1 MKRRILSL
9 ICAVVLFG
17 CAKEE
22 SMSPGGNSA
31 QSEPDYEPIGRILTA
46 AEIHSLALQL
56 PTIYSTDPTTKSTSK
71 RVQEIVPFGQ
81 TVWGTTVRTK
91 SADADPTA
99 EAIKDIY
106 IVNYED
112 SAGFAIVSAD
122 NRLPNVLAYSDKGTL
137 SENEK
142 LPQGVRMLL
151 AGLPEYARERIEE
164 VNAVIANADGIYDS
178 MPDKDGYYRLNQR
191 YMWGK
196 RDEMTKGPLVNTK
209 WGQGKPFNDYMPR
222 DETFGTL
229 APAGCVAVALGQI
242 MVAHQWPLFVRSN
255 RFIEPYYIAWN
266 RLALNTAQEQI
277 EQEPTTRTSIAA
289 LLEVIGR
296 ECGMRYGIIESSATN
311 EGALQALQN
320 MGYKTDGSVQALDV
334 DKAIAEIAAGRPVY
348 VSGRTADLA
357 EGHAWMV
364 CGYQYY
370 RDEYWKQV
378 DLYDAYMNF
387 VRTETT
393 VEYVSLKTNGV
404 IYCNWGNYGE
414 VDGWFAKGMFQS
426 TLGDFSYANEMI
438 IGISPI

>member
-22 SMSPGGNSA
+22 SMSPGENSA

-56 PTIYSTDPTTKSTSK
+56 PAIYSTDPTTKSTSK

-91 SADADPTA
+91 SADVDPTA

-122 NRLPNVLAYSDKGTL
+122 NRLPDVLAYSDKGTL

-142 LPQGVRMLL
+142 LPQGVQMLL

-277 EQEPTTRTSIAA
+277 DLFPVFIP
-289 LLEVIGR
+289 VIL
-296 ECGMRYGIIESSATN
+296 I
-311 EGALQALQN
+311 
-320 MGYKTDGSVQALDV
+320 
-334 DKAIAEIAAGRPVY
+334 
-348 VSGRTADLA
+348 TADHPRMA
-357 EGHAWMV
+357 F
-364 CGYQYY
+364 
-370 RDEYWKQV
+370 R
-378 DLYDAYMNF
+378 
-387 VRTETT
+387 
-393 VEYVSLKTNGV
+393 
-404 IYCNWGNYGE
+404 
-414 VDGWFAKGMFQS
+414 
-426 TLGDFSYANEMI
+426 
-438 IGISPI
+438 